1 MRKCTYRIVA
11 ESSFLSVDMEVPES
25 KVNSTL
31 RKINHLQKSYVSQ
44 LKKENEVPPA
54 IIIRWLYG
62 RRRRITVKPR
72 VDIKAVPGYEGL
84 KVSVEKLSIN

>member
-11 ESSFLSVDMEVPES
+11 ESSFLSVDMEVAES

-44 LKKENEVPPA
+44 LKKENEEPCA
-54 IIIRWLYG
+54 IRRFCYG
-62 RRRRITVKPR
+62 RRRIITVKRR
-72 VDIKAVPGYEGL
+72 VDIKVVPGYEGL